1 MSDWERERDRDL
13 WRAAQYSHIYG
24 QEYAQNY
31 LMWVRAIP
39 GIFWAV
45 LIVIGVCVA
54 FPPVLLFA
62 VLGLLL
68 WGGAAAF
75 HWIRDARRAES
86 ERQARDAAI
95 ERHMAAVDR
104 LVYDLRVA
112 LKDGNDAA
120 VGEVCK
126 LIARED
132 AFGYAMPHLRLA
144 LGDIDPCLRLCAIRG
159 LRWGTRFL
167 DENRTPDGGIQIVVE
182 NMPSPLLWNLL
193 ADGKETTHLRVAAAV
208 ALGNGGYMDAFG
220 SLTRILSDAT
230 PEVRAASCHA
240 LGRHMALLRGD
251 ARLRSVWVG
260 QITEE
265 ARREGLSTVLG
276 ALRDSH
282 PRVRQEA
289 AQALGEFR
297 DPLALRP
304 LQELAA
310 DRSQTDT
317 VRRAAS
323 DAVAAIRQGVE
334 R

>member
-1 MSDWERERDRDL
+1 MSDWERDDDRNL
-13 WRAAQYSHIYG
+13 WRASQYANIYG
-24 QEYAQNY
+24 REYAQNY
-31 LMWVRAIP
+31 LAWSRALP
-39 GIFWAV
+39 GIAI
-45 LIVIGVCVA
+45 LIAACFL
-54 FPPVLLFA
+54 FPAILL
-62 VLGLLL
+62 VPLGILLL
-68 WGGAAAF
+68 WGGVAGF
-75 HWIRDARRAES
+75 GYIREVRRAES
-86 ERQARDAAI
+86 ERQAREAAI
-95 ERHMAAVDR
+95 ERHQAAVDR
-104 LVYDLRVA
+104 LVHDLSVA

-144 LGDIDPCLRLCAIRG
+144 LGDIDPCWRLCAIRG

-182 NMPSPLLWNLL
+182 NMPSLLLWNLL

-251 ARLRSVWVG
+251 AHLRSVWVG

-265 ARREGLSTVLG
+265 ARREGLSAVLG
-276 ALRDSH
+276 VLRDSH

>member
-1 MSDWERERDRDL
+1 MSDWEREDDRNL
-13 WRAAQYSHIYG
+13 WRASQYANIYG
-24 QEYAQNY
+24 REYAQNY
-31 LMWVRAIP
+31 LAWSRALP
-39 GIFWAV
+39 GIAI
-45 LIVIGVCVA
+45 LIAACFL
-54 FPPVLLFA
+54 FPAILLVPF
-62 VLGLLL
+62 GILLL
-68 WGGAAAF
+68 WGGVAACGYMRGVRQTA
-75 HWIRDARRAES
+75 AQ
-86 ERQARDAAI
+86 RQAREAAI
-95 ERHMAAVDR
+95 ERHQAAVDR
-104 LVYDLRVA
+104 LVHDLQVA
-112 LKDGNDAA
+112 LRDGNDAA

-132 AFGYAMPHLRLA
+132 AFSYAMPHLRLA

-167 DENRTPDGGIQIVVE
+167 DQNRTPDGCIQIVVE
-182 NMPSPLLWNLL
+182 NMPSPLLWSLL
-193 ADGKETTHLRVAAAV
+193 ADVKETTHLRVAAAV

-220 SLTRILSDAT
+220 SLTHILYDAA

-240 LGRHMALLRGD
+240 LGRHMALLRED
-251 ARLRSVWVG
+251 AHLRSVWVG

-265 ARREGLSTVLG
+265 ARKKGLSTVLG

-289 AQALGEFR
+289 AQALGEFL

-310 DRSQTDT
+310 DRSQPDT

-323 DAVAAIRQGVE
+323 DAVESIRQGVGH
-334 R
+334 